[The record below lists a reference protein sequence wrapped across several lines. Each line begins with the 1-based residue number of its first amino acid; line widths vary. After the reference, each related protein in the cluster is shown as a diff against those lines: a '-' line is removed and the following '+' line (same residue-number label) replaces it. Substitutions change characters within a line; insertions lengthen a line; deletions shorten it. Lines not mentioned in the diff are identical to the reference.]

1 MHSRTS
7 PPRRPPGRLPR
18 LARRAIA
25 AVAALFLAAGGL
37 TPPAHAAEAA
47 DPSGL
52 LLRYTFDETGGTVVH
67 DASGH
72 GNDGSYERTP
82 AFGQGVEGGSF
93 AMAGGPSSST
103 TAPYVKIPNG
113 VLKGR
118 SGVTVATYVKWNAS
132 TTVNQ
137 WLYGL
142 GPDSTRYLFASPY
155 NGGKILYSA
164 ITTGGWQAE
173 SKLSGGAALPGGAWK
188 HVAVTVDGGSG
199 TAVMYLDGIEVARAT
214 DVPVEPS
221 DLYDATKDYTGYI
234 GKSLYAADPYFAGEV
249 DDFRIYDHALSAT
262 EVLQV
267 SGNTAAVAGATLP
280 ELKVPAIVD
289 GANGRIV
296 LPVKEGTDLT
306 RLAPAFTL
314 VPGAGIS
321 PASGTV
327 RDLSEPVTYTV
338 TGSDGARRTWTAEA
352 RVMRSP
358 VIPGLYADPNI
369 AVFGDTFYMY
379 PTTDGFAGWSGT
391 QFHAF
396 SSKDLVHW
404 TDHGVVLDLGPD
416 VTWADNSAW
425 APTIAERNG
434 TYYFYFSG
442 GMATGNTGKHLG
454 VAVSDSP
461 AGPFRDALG
470 KPLVAA
476 GTYGGQMIDSDVFV
490 DDDGQAYLYW
500 GNGGSYQVPL
510 NDDMVSFDP
519 AKVKTY
525 KPSGY
530 NEGSF
535 VFKRGGIYY
544 FMWSEN
550 DTRDENYQVAYA
562 TGASPLGPWT
572 KRGVILQKDP
582 SLGIK
587 GTGHNSVVRV
597 PGTDDW
603 YIAYHRFA
611 IPGGD
616 GTHRETTVDRMEF
629 DENGLIKKVVP
640 TLESVAPVSVANAGP
655 DVKGSEGA
663 PIRLAGSAGGAAK
676 WSYEPGEGVDSGAT
690 CSFAD
695 PGAAETAFT
704 CSDDGAYT
712 VTLTSGRSRDS
723 ARVTIANAVP
733 EAGDVVTPAGPV
745 EAGTRVTLSVPV
757 ADRGANDELTCTVD
771 WKDGTTRPGAVAG
784 GTCTARHTY
793 AKPGVHEPAVAV
805 ADDDG
810 ATASATGRPVVVY
823 DRDAGFVTGGGWIDS
838 PPRAYRANPAL
849 TGMATFEF
857 TARYA
862 KNAAGKDH
870 ATPTGS
876 TTFSFQSG
884 PMEFT
889 STAYDWLVV
898 SGGEV
903 RYRGIGTIGG
913 AGRYGFEVVARD
925 GDTRDGDGVDRFAV
939 RIWDERTGDVVYQN
953 GAGDAVRGSVVV
965 HAK

>member
-1 MHSRTS
+1 MHST
-7 PPRRPPGRLPR
+7 PRRRLLRLPR
-18 LARRAIA
+18 FPRLALA
-25 AVAALFLAAGGL
+25 AAAALSLLAGPL
-37 TPPAHAAEAA
+37 VTPAHAAGPAE
-47 DPSGL
+47 PSGL
-52 LLRYTFDETGGTVVH
+52 LLRYTFDEKDGTVAH

-72 GNDGSYERTP
+72 GNDGTYERTP

-93 AMAGGPSSST
+93 SMSGGPSSST

-113 VLKGR
+113 VLKGAN
-118 SGVTVATYVKWNAS
+118 SVTVAAYVKWDAS

-142 GPDSTRYLFASPY
+142 GPDNTRYLFTSPY
-155 NGGKILYSA
+155 NGDKTLYSA
-164 ITTGGWQAE
+164 ITAGNWQAE
-173 SKLSGGAALPGGAWK
+173 SKLPGGAALPGGAWK
-188 HVAVTVDGGSG
+188 HVAVTVDGDSG
-199 TAVMYLDGIEVARAT
+199 TAVMYLDGIEAARAT
-214 DVPVEPS
+214 GVPVKPA
-221 DLYDATKDYTGYI
+221 DLYDPAKDYSGYI
-234 GKSLYAADPYFAGEV
+234 GKSLYPADPYFAGEV
-249 DDFRIYDHALSAT
+249 DDFRIYDYALSAA

-267 SGNTAAVAGATLP
+267 SGNTAAVGAATLP

-289 GANGRIV
+289 GTNSRIV

-306 RLAPAFTL
+306 RLAPEFTL

-338 TGSDGARRTWTAEA
+338 TGGDGARRTWTVEA

-358 VIPGLYADPNI
+358 VLPGLYADPNI
-369 AVFGDTFYMY
+369 TVFGDTFYMY

-425 APTIAERNG
+425 APTIAERDG
-434 TYYFYFSG
+434 KYYFYFSG
-442 GMATGNTGKHLG
+442 GMATGNTAKHLG

-461 AGPFRDALG
+461 AGPFKDALG

-476 GTYGGQMIDSDVFV
+476 GTYSGQMIDSDVFV

-500 GNGGSYQVPL
+500 GNGNSYQVPL

-535 VFKRGGIYY
+535 VFKRGEIYY

-572 KRGVILQKDP
+572 RRGVILQKDL

-587 GTGHNSVVRV
+587 GTGHHSVVRV

-616 GTHRETTVDRMEF
+616 GTHRETTIDRMEF
-629 DENGLIKKVVP
+629 DENGLIEKVVP
-640 TLESVAPVSVANAGP
+640 TLESVDPVSVANAGP
-655 DVKGSEGA
+655 DAEGREGS
-663 PIRLAGSAGGAAK
+663 PIRLAGSATGPAK
-676 WSYEPGEGVDSGAT
+676 WSYAPGEDADSGAT
-690 CSFAD
+690 CTFSD
-695 PGAAETAFT
+695 SGAAETAVT
-704 CSDDGAYT
+704 CDDDGTYT
-712 VTLTSGRSRDS
+712 VTLTSGRSRDT
-723 ARVTIANAVP
+723 AKVTVANAAP
-733 EAGDVVTPAGPV
+733 ETGDVVTPAKPV
-745 EAGTRVTLSVPV
+745 EAGTRVTLTVPV
-757 ADRGANDELTCTVD
+757 TDRGANDVLTCTVD
-771 WKDGTTRPGAVAG
+771 WKDGTTASGTAG
-784 GTCTARHTY
+784 DGTCTARHTY
-793 AKPGVHEPAVAV
+793 KKPGVHEPVVTV

-810 ATASATGRPVVVY
+810 ATTTASGRPVVVY
-823 DRDAGFVTGGGWIDS
+823 DRDAGFITGGGWIDS
-838 PPRAYRANPAL
+838 PAGAYRANPAL
-849 TGMATFEF
+849 TGRATFGF
-857 TARYA
+857 VAKYVKKTAVPIGA
-862 KNAAGKDH
+862 
-870 ATPTGS
+870 
-876 TTFSFQSG
+876 TTFAFQAG
-884 PMEFT
+884 RLNFR

-898 SGGEV
+898 SGGEI
-903 RYRGIGTIGG
+903 RYRGIGTDGG

-939 RIWDERTGDVVYQN
+939 RIWDERTGDVIYQN
-953 GAGDAVRGSVVV
+953 GAGDAANGSVVV
-965 HAK
+965 HAE